1 MLTLVTLGRPVVQ
14 FEGAALRLKGK
25 PLALLCWL
33 AVRAER
39 GSRSEALELLWPGE
53 SSQNLRQ
60 ALYTLR
66 KLPQAES
73 WLTDGERIGVQA
85 STDLTQ
91 MRDTL
96 ERGERETALAQ
107 LVHPFLE
114 GFEAMPD
121 PFLEWLEIERHKLA
135 LLRRTLLFESA
146 LELETEGKVSQAV
159 SRLETLLNL
168 DPLHESAVRELMRL
182 EVGRGQRAAALA
194 HFETLRDNLR
204 REMGAAPLPETL
216 ERAGLLR
223 GFQGEVSLEEMSQD
237 LPLLHALNLL
247 KEADPQLLGAV
258 LERDPLTVAGQ
269 LGVLERSGKVQTGQ
283 MQSGKLHSQV
293 SLPLNRT
300 LEKLLSEKLAAAL
313 KRRGLEGD
321 LERAGEFLLRADLLP
336 QAAQAFLNASSGPFE
351 LGLLSEAA
359 RLAYRSL
366 WAGAAGLE
374 RVQALS
380 RIFDE
385 AITTRDQ
392 VVFRAVNAELEPLAF
407 VLQHDAT
414 YFLLHHQQAV
424 EVWLSGQGERALEH
438 VVQAL
443 SVARRLGDFE
453 KSARVLTT
461 QGGIHYSRGEMD
473 AAKEVLLE
481 ALSRETPPKV
491 RLRALTNLAAVLG
504 MQRDL
509 NAALEHLEEALTLA
523 RAHAPGSTV
532 AAILLN
538 LATTASHS
546 GNRARA
552 EDGYREAALLYRSL
566 GQGALEV
573 LALSNLATLHLEL
586 GRVGEAWNTASEALE
601 LDGEGSTSA
610 LIRVILGAILRRCG
624 QRVQA
629 RESFEAALEDAH
641 KRQNVRH
648 ALNAEVNLVLQDRLE
663 HKPETDLLNLL
674 ERLNAAGLSELT
686 RSLQGEF
693 ALLTRS
699 AADWGALEAHPD
711 EPLSVLAQTR
721 AFLKGWISSPPPLEA
736 LEWVQTEV
744 PVEMPYALSLQAHL
758 LERQGEFEAAQ
769 KRRTQALELRRVQS
783 QGLPKNLRSS
793 FLAWDGMSL
802 EWVVEAL
809 SNE

>member
-1 MLTLVTLGRPVVQ
+1 VVQ
-14 FEGAALRLKGK
+14 YGGHTIYLKGK

-33 AVRAER
+33 SVRAER

-53 SSQNLRQ
+53 NSQNLRQ

-66 KLPQAES
+66 KLPGAES
-73 WLTDGERIGVQA
+73 WLTDGERMGVQA

-91 MRDTL
+91 MRGAL

-107 LVHPFLE
+107 LTLPFLE

-121 PFLEWLEIERHKLA
+121 PFLEWLEIERHKLN
-135 LLRRTLLFESA
+135 LLRRTLIFESA
-146 LELETEGKVSQAV
+146 LELETEGKVSEAV
-159 SRLETLLNL
+159 RRLETLLSL

-182 EVGRGQRAAALA
+182 EAGRGHRAVALA
-194 HFETLRDNLR
+194 HFETLRDHLW
-204 REMGAAPLPETL
+204 REMGAAPLPKTL
-216 ERAGLLR
+216 ELAGRLH
-223 GFQGEVSLEEMSQD
+223 GFQGPQGEVPLEAMSQD

-247 KEADPQLLGAV
+247 GEPDPQLLGAA
-258 LERDPLTVAGQ
+258 LERDPLTVAQQ
-269 LGVLERSGKVQTGQ
+269 LGVLE
-283 MQSGKLHSQV
+283 QSGGLNSQT
-293 SLPLNRT
+293 SLQPNRT

-313 KRRGLEGD
+313 EQRGFKDD
-321 LERAGEFLLRADLLP
+321 LERAAEFLLRADLLP
-336 QAAQAFLNASSGPFE
+336 QAAQAFLTASGGPFE
-351 LGLLSEAA
+351 LGLLGEAA

-366 WAGAAGLE
+366 WAGVAGLE
-374 RVQALS
+374 RVQALT

-392 VVFRAVNAELEPLAF
+392 AVFRAVNAELEPLAF
-407 VLQHDAT
+407 TLQHDPT

-438 VVQAL
+438 VAEAL

-473 AAKEVLLE
+473 AAKRVLLE

-491 RLRALTNLAAVLG
+491 RLRALSNLAAVLG

-538 LATTASHS
+538 LATTATHS
-546 GNRARA
+546 GNRSRA

-586 GRVGEAWNTASEALE
+586 GRMGQAWNTASEALE
-601 LDGEGSTSA
+601 LDEGGSVSA
-610 LIRVILGAILRRCG
+610 LIQVTLGTILRRCG
-624 QRVQA
+624 QGAQA
-629 RESFEAALEDAH
+629 RESFEAAFEDAH

-648 ALNAEVNLVLQDRLE
+648 GLNAEVNLVLQGRLE
-663 HKPETDLLNLL
+663 AEPETEVPHLL
-674 ERLNAAGLSELT
+674 ERLNAAGLNELAH
-686 RSLQGEF
+686 SFQGEL

-699 AADWGALEAHPD
+699 EAAWGALEAPSD
-711 EPLSVLAQTR
+711 EPLYILAQAR
-721 AFLKGWISSPPPLEA
+721 AYLKGWILEPPSLKA
-736 LEWVQTEV
+736 LERVHTEA
-744 PVEMPYALSLQAHL
+744 PLEMPYALSLKAHL
-758 LERQGEFEAAQ
+758 LEGQGELEAAQ
-769 KRRTQALELRRVQS
+769 NLRTQALELRRTQS
-783 QGLPKNLRSS
+783 EGLPKILRSS
-793 FLAWDGMSL
+793 FLAWDGTSL
-802 EWVVEAL
+802 EWVMEAV
-809 SNE
+809 SDEQ